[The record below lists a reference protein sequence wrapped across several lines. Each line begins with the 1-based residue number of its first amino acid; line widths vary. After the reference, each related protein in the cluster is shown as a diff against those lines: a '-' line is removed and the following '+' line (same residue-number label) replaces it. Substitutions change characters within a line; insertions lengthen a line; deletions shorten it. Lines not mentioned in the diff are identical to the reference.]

1 MSDEDDRRS
10 ESRVGFKVPAH
21 VLLGPTQA
29 LQKGHIL
36 NLSESGA
43 LLMMPKSVQLGPNVA
58 MRFMVPP
65 NTICEATG
73 NIVRIDDMGL
83 YQGVGMSFP
92 NANPAYAI
100 FLRNL
105 SAATNEQVSYF
116 VRDMGRI
123 KIWIW

>member
-21 VLLGPTQA
+21 ILLGPTQA
-29 LQKGHIL
+29 LQKGHVM
-36 NLSESGA
+36 NMSESGA
-43 LLMMPKSVQLGPNVA
+43 LVMMPKSVQLGPNVA
-58 MRFMVPP
+58 IRFQVPP
-65 NTICEATG
+65 DTICEASG
-73 NIVRIDDMGL
+73 YIARIDDMGMF
-83 YQGVGMSFP
+83 QGVGISLP
-92 NANPAYAI
+92 NANPAFSI

-105 SAATNEQVSYF
+105 AAAMNDQVSYF